1 MSKRKVTTLAAPD
14 GKTAG
19 RLVELG
25 GMIYS
30 SSINGTDMETGR
42 LPGEAAQQVDTAF
55 NNLKRLMAQV
65 QVGADELGLVS
76 VSIADATHGRFVTKA
91 WEALFPDRSRRP
103 AFKINEYELPP
114 GEAVQIQ
121 IIGVRGRKRKP
132 IEVPGLSA
140 EQAFGVRL
148 GDVVFSSPIDGTD
161 PSTGKRSDD
170 RKTQIRQ
177 SFRNMETFVQQAGG
191 AKADLIHVYLFIR
204 GKDDQQ
210 DMLDVWLEEFPVDGD
225 RPARKAIFD
234 ETVAREAKII
244 HLMCIAV
251 IGKGK
256 RRNLEAPGI
265 SKRHPAPM
273 GCRIGDLVIASGV
286 GGDDPSGKKKSR
298 EPDVCSTFA
307 FQNLRALLEGAG
319 GGLADVGL
327 ISITVNTYD
336 DEAVILEQW
345 RKVFPDPNDEPAR
358 HVMAFGG
365 RGSYPVQFHVM
376 AASEQK

>member
-14 GKTAG
+14 GKALG

-30 SSINGTDMETGR
+30 SSINGADPATGR
-42 LPGEAAQQVDTAF
+42 LSDDATSQTEMAF
-55 NNLKRLMAQV
+55 ANLKRLLGQAN
-65 QVGADELGLVS
+65 VGADELGLVS
-76 VSIADATHGRFVTKA
+76 VSIADVSHGRFVTKG
-91 WEALFPDRSRRP
+91 WEGLFPNGGNRP
-103 AFKINEYELPP
+103 AFKINEYELPL
-114 GEAVQIQ
+114 GEAVQVQ
-121 IIGVRGRKRKP
+121 VIGVRGQKRKP
-132 IEVPGLSA
+132 IGVPGLSP

-170 RKTQIRQ
+170 RKEQIRQ
-177 SFRNMETFVQQAGG
+177 SFRNVERFVEQAGG
-191 AKADLIHVYLFIR
+191 AKADLIHIYLFIR

-234 ETVAREAKII
+234 ETVARDAKII

-256 RRNLEAPGI
+256 RQNLEAPGI

-273 GCRIGDLVIASGV
+273 GCRIGGLVIASGV
-286 GGDDPSGKKKSR
+286 GGDDPSGREKSKSA
-298 EPDVCSTFA
+298 DVRSALA
-307 FQNLRALLEGAG
+307 FQNLGALLESAG
-319 GGLADVGL
+319 GSLADVGSV
-327 ISITVNTYD
+327 SITVNTYD
-336 DEAVILEQW
+336 DEAAILEQW
-345 RKVFPDPNDEPAR
+345 KKVFPDSNDEPAR

>member
-1 MSKRKVTTLAAPD
+1 MSKRKVTTLAAPG
-14 GKTAG
+14 GKMAG

-30 SSINGTDMETGR
+30 SSINGLDPATGHFPTDDV
-42 LPGEAAQQVDTAF
+42 QQVETAF
-55 NNLKRLMAQV
+55 ANLKRLMMQANV
-65 QVGADELGLVS
+65 STDELGLVS
-76 VSIADATHGRFVTKA
+76 VSIGDASLVPKINMG
-91 WEALFPDRSRRP
+91 WDGLFAGTSDRP
-103 AFKINEYELPP
+103 AFKINEYALPP

-121 IIGVRGRKRKP
+121 IVGVRGQKRKRV
-132 IEVPGLSA
+132 EVPRLSP
-140 EQAFGVRL
+140 EQVFGVRV
-148 GDVVFSSPIDGTD
+148 GDVVFSAPIDGTD

-170 RKTQIRQ
+170 RKAQIRQ
-177 SFRNMETFVQQAGG
+177 AFHNMDTFVQQAGG
-191 AKADLIHVYLFIR
+191 AMADLIHVYLFIR
-204 GKDDQQ
+204 GRGDQQ
-210 DMLDVWLEEFPVDGD
+210 DMLDVWLEEFPTDGD

-234 ETVAREAKII
+234 ETIAREEKII

-256 RRNLEAPGI
+256 RRNMEAPGI

-298 EPDVCSTFA
+298 EPNVCSMFA
-307 FQNLRALLEGAG
+307 LQNLRALLEGAG

-336 DEAVILEQW
+336 DEAAILEQW

-358 HVMAFGG
+358 HLMAFGG

-376 AASEQK
+376 AALGHK

>member
-1 MSKRKVTTLAAPD
+1 MSKRKVTTLAAPG
-14 GKTAG
+14 GKMAA
-19 RLVELG
+19 RLVEIG

-30 SSINGTDMETGR
+30 SSINGLDPASGQLPTDAVR
-42 LPGEAAQQVDTAF
+42 QVETAF
-55 NNLKRLMAQV
+55 ANLKRLLTQAK
-65 QVGADELGLVS
+65 VGIDELGLVS
-76 VSIADATHGRFVTKA
+76 VSIADAGHAGIVNKG
-91 WEALFPDRSRRP
+91 WDGLFAGVSDRP
-103 AFKINEYELPP
+103 AFKINEYTLPP

-121 IIGVRGRKRKP
+121 IVGVRGQKRKP
-132 IEVPGLSA
+132 VKVPNLSA
-140 EQAFGVRL
+140 GQAFGVRL
-148 GDVVFSSPIDGTD
+148 GDVVFSAPIDGTD
-161 PSTGKRSDD
+161 PATGKRSDD

-177 SFRNMETFVQQAGG
+177 AFHNMETFVKQAGG
-191 AKADLIHVYLFIR
+191 SKADLIHVYLFIR
-204 GKDDQQ
+204 GRDDQQ
-210 DMLDVWLEEFPVDGD
+210 DMLDVWLEEFPTDGD

-234 ETVAREAKII
+234 ETIAREAKII

-286 GGDDPSGKKKSR
+286 GGDDPSGQKKSR
-298 EPDVCSTFA
+298 EPDVCSMFA
-307 FQNLRALLEGAG
+307 FQNLHALLEGAG

-358 HVMAFGG
+358 HIMAFGG

-376 AASEQK
+376 AA

>member
-1 MSKRKVTTLAAPD
+1 MSKRKVTTLAAPG
-14 GKTAG
+14 GKMAG
-19 RLVELG
+19 RLVEIG

-30 SSINGTDMETGR
+30 SSINGLDPTTGQ
-42 LPGEAAQQVDTAF
+42 LPADATGQVETAF
-55 NNLKRLMAQV
+55 ANLKRLLTKAN
-65 QVGADELGLVS
+65 VGTDEVGLVS
-76 VSIADATHGRFVTKA
+76 VSIADASHAGVVTKG
-91 WEALFPDRSRRP
+91 WDGLFAGAFDRP
-103 AFKINEYELPP
+103 AFKINEYALPP

-121 IIGVRGRKRKP
+121 IVGVRGQKRKRV
-132 IEVPGLSA
+132 EVPKLSA
-140 EQAFGVRL
+140 AQAFGVRL
-148 GDVVFSSPIDGTD
+148 GDVVFSAPIDGTD
-161 PSTGKRSDD
+161 PATGKRSDD
-170 RKTQIRQ
+170 HKTQIRQ
-177 SFRNMETFVQQAGG
+177 AFRNMETFVGQAGG

-204 GKDDQQ
+204 GRDDQQ
-210 DMLDVWLEEFPVDGD
+210 DMLDIWLEEFPTDGD

-234 ETVAREAKII
+234 ETIAREAKII

-298 EPDVCSTFA
+298 EPDVCSMFA

-358 HVMAFGG
+358 HIMAFGG

-376 AASEQK
+376 AASEHK